1 MSKKPSSSCH
11 EKSNITRAWRNPRS
25 RKRLLWKWLG
35 CFIWDGP
42 IPSSRKVPEMDDR
55 TTQTAL
61 SLTKFGVGQPVTRKE
76 DPILV
81 RGEGRYT
88 DDLKQP
94 NQAYAVMVRSSEA
107 HGIIRG
113 IDTDAAKAMP
123 GVLAVLT
130 AADLKDY
137 GGLKCTLPLK
147 SRDGSPIKYVPR
159 PALSP
164 DKVRFVGDPVACV
177 IAETVAQAKDA
188 AEAVA
193 LDIEPLPAVV
203 SARDAAK
210 PGAPQLYDEVPGNI
224 ALDFQHGDSA
234 KVAEAMKN
242 SAHVVTLPL
251 INQRLVVAAMEPRAA
266 IGEYD
271 KADGKWTLRSGSQGV
286 FGMKNMLR
294 DILSAPADKVRVLT
308 GNVGGSFGMKA
319 TVYPEYVCILHAAK
333 ILGRPVKWTDE
344 RSGSFM
350 SDHHGRDY
358 DMTVEVG
365 FDTDGLITAVRLSG
379 YGNLGAYCAAFGPLL
394 PTLNVTKNIISMYRT
409 PLLEV
414 ATKCVFSN
422 TTLVSAYRG
431 AGRPEGALSIERSMD
446 LAALELGI
454 DRLEL
459 RRRNFIKSKDMPHAT
474 PAGTTYDCGD
484 FPGLFKAALE
494 QADAKGFVKRKRES
508 RKAGKL
514 RGLGVACYVETTAAM
529 TQEQGG
535 IRFNADGT
543 VTIVTGTL
551 DYGQGHASPFAQVL
565 TQKLGIPF
573 DKINLLQGDSDQLVQ
588 GGGTGGSR
596 SAMLSGTAI
605 AQASDKVIE
614 AGKKLAAHVLEA
626 SSGDIEFK
634 NGDFTIAGTDRSIN
648 IMQLAEKLRTI
659 TLPDDLPK
667 TLDITHVT
675 EAVPGTYPNGVHV
688 VEVEIDPETGL
699 TRVVKYDAVNDFGTV
714 INPMMVEGQV
724 QGGIVQGLGQVL
736 LEGAV
741 YDAEGQLVTG
751 SFMDYAMPRAHDAPM
766 ITVANRPVP
775 TKSNPIGAK
784 GCGEAGTSGGL
795 PAVAN
800 AVIDALSE
808 YGIRHL
814 EMPMTASRIWE
825 AIEAAKASK
834 KTA

>member
-1 MSKKPSSSCH
+1 
-11 EKSNITRAWRNPRS
+11 
-25 RKRLLWKWLG
+25 
-35 CFIWDGP
+35 
-42 IPSSRKVPEMDDR
+42 MDDR
-55 TTQTAL
+55 TTETAL
-61 SLTKFGVGQPVTRKE
+61 SLTKFGIGQPVTRKE

-81 RGEGRYT
+81 QGQGRYT
-88 DDLKQP
+88 DDLHQP

-113 IDTDAAKAMP
+113 IDTDAARAMP

-130 AADLKDY
+130 GADLKAY
-137 GGLKCTLPLK
+137 GGLKCTLPIK
-147 SRDGSPIKYVPR
+147 GRDGSPIKYVPR
-159 PALSP
+159 PALAS

-177 IAETVAQAKDA
+177 IAETIAQAKDA
-188 AEAVA
+188 AETVA

-224 ALDFQHGDSA
+224 AIDYQHGDSA

-242 SAHVVTLPL
+242 SAHVVSLPL
-251 INQRLVVAAMEPRAA
+251 INQRLVVAAMEPRSA
-266 IGEYD
+266 IGEFD
-271 KADGKWTLRSGSQGV
+271 RQDERWILHSCSQGV
-286 FGMKNMLR
+286 FGMKNLLR
-294 DILSAPADKVRVLT
+294 DILGAAPDKVRVLT

-333 ILGRPVKWTDE
+333 VLGRPVKWTDD
-344 RSGSFM
+344 RSGSFV

-358 DMTVEVG
+358 DMTVDVG
-365 FDTDGLITAVRLSG
+365 FDKDGLITAVRLSG
-379 YGNLGAYCAAFGPLL
+379 YGNLGAYCANFGPLL
-394 PTLNVTKNIISMYRT
+394 PTVNVTKNIISMYRT

-414 ATKCVFSN
+414 STKCVFSN

-431 AGRPEGALSIERSMD
+431 AGRPEGALSIERTMD
-446 LAALELGI
+446 VAAVELGI
-454 DRLEL
+454 DKLEL
-459 RRRNFIKSKDMPHAT
+459 RRRNFIRSKDMPHAT

-484 FPGLFKAALE
+484 FPGLFKEALA
-494 QADAKGFVKRKRES
+494 QADAKGFAKRKRES
-508 RKAGKL
+508 KKAGKL

-535 IRFNADGT
+535 IKFNADGT

-551 DYGQGHASPFAQVL
+551 DYGQGHASPFAQIL

-573 DKINLLQGDSDQLVQ
+573 DRIKLMQGDSDQLVH

-596 SAMLSGTAI
+596 SVTMSGTAI
-605 AQASDKVIE
+605 VQASDKVIE
-614 AGKKLAAHVLEA
+614 NGKKLAAHVLEA
-626 SSGDIEFK
+626 SAGDIEFK
-634 NGDFTIAGTDRSIN
+634 NGNFTIAGTDRTIG
-648 IMQLAEKLRTI
+648 IMALAEKARTI
-659 TLPDDLPK
+659 TLPDDMPK

-688 VEVEIDPETGL
+688 VEVEIEPDTGL
-699 TRVVKYDAVNDFGTV
+699 TRVVKYNAVNDFGTV
-714 INPMMVEGQV
+714 INPLMVEGQV

-775 TKSNPIGAK
+775 TKTNPIGAK

-800 AVIDALSE
+800 AVIDALSD

-814 EMPMTASRIWE
+814 EMPMTSSKIWE
-825 AIEAAKASK
+825 AIEAAKAK
-834 KTA
+834 KISA